1 MQYAR
6 LGRTDLRVSRIGLGT
21 MTWGQQNT
29 EAEGHAQMDAAVE
42 RGVNL
47 FDAAEMYPI
56 PPRAETY
63 GRTEEIIGTWFKA
76 SGKRDQVVLATK
88 ILGPSERFTWVRGGK
103 LRLDRRNVREAVDAS
118 LKRLQTDR
126 IDLYQTHWPHRVV
139 NSFGRLGFPH
149 TPDEDFLDPAVT
161 LDALAEQ
168 VKAGKIL
175 HVGVSNETPWGV
187 MRHLAA
193 HAEDPARPRLQ
204 AIQNP
209 YSLLNRAFEVG
220 LAEVALRED
229 VGLLAYAPMAAG
241 TLSGKYLNGQVP
253 PGSRRSIDG
262 RGSRYAKP
270 HADEATARYVE
281 IARRHGL
288 DPGRMAI
295 AFVLRQPFVTSALV
309 GATSLEQLAN
319 AIDAEDLQLSDE
331 VMAEIEAVHVDHPN
345 PCP

>member
-1 MQYAR
+1 MHYAP

-29 EAEGHAQMDAAVE
+29 EAEGHAQMDAALD

-76 SGKRDQVVLATK
+76 SGKRDEVVLATK
-88 ILGPSERFTWVRGGK
+88 ILGPSERFSWVRDGK
-103 LRLDRRNVREAVDAS
+103 LRLDRRHIQAAVDAS
-118 LKRLQTDR
+118 LTRLQTDR

-149 TPDEDFLDPAVT
+149 TPDEDFLDPAET
-161 LDALAEQ
+161 LDALAEL
-168 VKAGKIL
+168 VKAGKIR

-193 HAEDPARPRLQ
+193 HDADGARPRLQ
-204 AIQNP
+204 SIQNP
-209 YSLLNRAFEVG
+209 YSLLNRSFEVG
-220 LAEVALRED
+220 LAEVALREQ

-241 TLSGKYLNGQVP
+241 TLSGKYLDGQVP
-253 PGSRRSIDG
+253 PGSRRAIDG
-262 RGSRYAKP
+262 RNSRYAKP
-270 HADEATARYVE
+270 HSEEATARYVD

-309 GATSLEQLAN
+309 GATSLDQLAN
-319 AIDAEDLQLSDE
+319 AIDADALTLDDA
-331 VMAEIEAVHVDHPN
+331 VVAEIEAVHVDHPN